1 MNLEDFKV
9 MKDRYDAIVLE
20 YKKNIGE
27 FGKDLFSQIAKNI
40 FEKNLNLNSFGW
52 TQYTPYFNDGDV
64 CTFGVNYEWS
74 LYINDNDVVLDIYDK
89 ERWLEQGYSYAP
101 DFANYGFT
109 TMQELV
115 SAVEDVHNVLDL
127 FSENDLKMIFGD
139 HAQIMV
145 YVDGQISVEHYNHD

>member
-27 FGKDLFSQIAKNI
+27 FGKDLFSQTAKNV
-40 FEKNLNLNSFGW
+40 FEKNPNLKSFGW

-64 CTFGVNYEWS
+64 CEFNVHYE
-74 LYINDNDVVLDIYDK
+74 YDMFINNDNLYVYDPDHWLDPNYN
-89 ERWLEQGYSYAP
+89 YAP
-101 DFANYGFT
+101 NFKDYGFD

-115 SAVEDVHNVLDL
+115 SVVKDVHNVLDL
-127 FSENDLKMIFGD
+127 FSRDDLEIMFGD
-139 HAQIMV
+139 HAQITV
-145 YVDGQISVEHYNHD
+145 YNDGQISVDNYDHD